1 MMPFACNGLEHR
13 SGIPVLELKGV
24 TVRYNEITVL
34 EDISFSLN
42 KGDFVALVGPN
53 GAGKSTLF
61 KVIAGL
67 IRPQQGEVNV
77 YGSEPGKHICIAYIP
92 QRSEVDWN
100 FPATVADVV
109 MMGRIAKLGPLIW
122 PRKKDWELVHGALEI
137 VGLADIAH
145 RSIRELSGGQL
156 QKAFIARALAQEA
169 ELMLLDEPF
178 NGLDAPSQEEILQVL
193 KGLNQREVT
202 IIIATHDLEMAS
214 QHFKLVM
221 LLNRRLL
228 GFGCPEAIFTPE
240 LLKQAYGGHLQ
251 FLQTAEGLRIVG
263 DTCCDRGE
271 RW

>member
-1 MMPFACNGLEHR
+1 MMPFSCKSPEHR
-13 SGIPVLELKGV
+13 IEIPVLELKGV
-24 TVRYNEITVL
+24 TVRYGSTAAL
-34 EDISFSLN
+34 EGISFSLG

-61 KVIAGL
+61 KAIAGL
-67 IRPQQGEVNV
+67 IKPQEGEVKV
-77 YGSEPGKHICIAYIP
+77 YGYEPGGHICIAYIP

-109 MMGRIAKLGPLIW
+109 MMGRVARLGPFMW
-122 PRKKDWELVHGALEI
+122 PRKKDWEKVHEALEI
-137 VGLADIAH
+137 VGLADLARH
-145 RSIRELSGGQL
+145 PIREMSGGQQ

-193 KGLNQREVT
+193 KELNRRGAT
-202 IIIATHDLEMAS
+202 IIIATHDLEMAAR
-214 QHFKLVM
+214 HFNLVM

-228 GFGCPEAIFTPE
+228 GFGCPEDVFTPQ

-251 FLQTAEGLRIVG
+251 FLQTPEGFSVVG
-263 DTCCDRGE
+263 DTCCSRGE
-271 RW
+271 R